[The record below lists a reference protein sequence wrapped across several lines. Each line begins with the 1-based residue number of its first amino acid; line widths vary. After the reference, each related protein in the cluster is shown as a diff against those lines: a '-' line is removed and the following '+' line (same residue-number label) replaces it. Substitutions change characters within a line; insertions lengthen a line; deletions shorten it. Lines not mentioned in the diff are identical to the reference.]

1 MFDAATAQKVGKLVG
16 ARYAVTGAIAAVAPR
31 PVLLVA
37 AGSIP
42 QEIPLNRRYEAAGAS
57 DVELWELPDVR
68 HTSGLTSRPEEYADR
83 VLGLLDDALL
93 RGR

>member
-1 MFDAATAQKVGKLVG
+1 M
-16 ARYAVTGAIAAVAPR
+16 
-31 PVLLVA
+31 LLVA